1 MSLKSNVA
9 NYIPSSYIIY
19 DGDTFLTSDGDA
31 INACSGS
38 ITIND
43 VLEDIINYLS
53 DIESNCAVKVSST
66 DTTCGFLFDKLT
78 STNDSIEISKVTT
91 TIGGIP
97 QEIINLEVNFPPS
110 QNSIILYSYYTD
122 QNRTTTGVYTNYSYS
137 IPAGTLNNGDLI
149 EVEAFVEIVT
159 GTIQQNYS
167 NSIKIDNQTSSI
179 KSGGNTGNY
188 VRLVSKFIKISDTS
202 IYSIGIGDISSVN
215 NYNQSNLL
223 STLTVPNLST
233 NAVTIDLSCLI
244 SNSPSLTAKY
254 IIIKLTKSI

>member
-1 MSLKSNVA
+1 M
-9 NYIPSSYIIY
+9 
-19 DGDTFLTSDGDA
+19 
-31 INACSGS
+31 
-38 ITIND
+38 
-43 VLEDIINYLS
+43 
-53 DIESNCAVKVSST
+53 
-66 DTTCGFLFDKLT
+66 LFR
-78 STNDSIEISKVTT
+78 
-91 TIGGIP
+91 
-97 QEIINLEVNFPPS
+97 
-110 QNSIILYSYYTD
+110 SIILYSYYTD
-122 QNRTTTGVYTNYSYS
+122 QNRTTSGVYTNYSYS